1 MYFYKPK
8 WALPERGDPVDT
20 KEYFI
25 YLLYCHINGID
36 PRGERRSDWQQI
48 YNLAEK
54 NHVTAIIAYEID
66 MLPEDLRP
74 KGELL
79 ELFRENLNRKK
90 EDFDSRLCSLAIF
103 MSTMTAS
110 RIPHLIIKGTALRNN
125 YPVPALRTG
134 SDIDVIVHP
143 LDYAKTIDV
152 LKQRGLT
159 ELSVK
164 RNEAQMQIAEDIF
177 EIRTELENINIQ
189 SKIYFSTPFDDISE
203 AMGYTYKLKTVYH
216 LLYLVTHTAHHLKE
230 GGAGVRMIMDIDIL
244 IRTHPNININE
255 FLSLCDNIKIGQTAQ
270 ALIALSRKWFNTPI
284 AFNFTFEDGDTQ
296 QLLNS
301 LTSAILSGEAF
312 CSAGAGEAEE
322 TEKPKFRIFEFLL
335 RLIKKLF
342 GLKEQTA
349 PLSER
354 EKELMRELGISRAA
368 RHTEQ

>member
-1 MYFYKPK
+1 M
-8 WALPERGDPVDT
+8 DT
-20 KEYFI
+20 REYFI
-25 YLLYCHINGID
+25 YLLYCHLNGID

-54 NHVTAIIAYEID
+54 NHVTAIIAYEIEG
-66 MLPEDLRP
+66 LPEDLCP
-74 KGELL
+74 KGEIAA
-79 ELFRENLNRKK
+79 LFRETLDRKK
-90 EDFDSRLCSLAIF
+90 ADFDSRLCSLAIF
-103 MSTMTAS
+103 MSTMTSA

-143 LDYAKTIDV
+143 LDYSKAIGV
-152 LKQRGLT
+152 LKDRGLN
-159 ELSVK
+159 EVSVE
-164 RNEAQMQIAEDIF
+164 RNEARMQISDDIF

-203 AMGYTYKLKTVYH
+203 PMGYTYKLKDVYH

-230 GGAGVRMIMDIDIL
+230 GGAGVRMIMDIDVL
-244 IRTHPNININE
+244 IRTHPSIDIHE
-255 FLSLCDNIKIGQTAQ
+255 FLSLCDNIKIGKTAQ

-301 LTSAILSGEAF
+301 LTSAILSGEVF
-312 CSAGAGEAEE
+312 GSAAAEE
-322 TEKPKFRIFEFLL
+322 TEESEWKPKFRILEFLWK
-335 RLIKKLF
+335 LIRKLF
-342 GLKEQTA
+342 GMEKQEA

-368 RHTEQ
+368 ARNND